1 MTLNVAKNCEL
12 VKSISNLESKTFEN
26 YVSWKSN
33 VTTELKYL
41 RDIDISPVVKGQM
54 NQKFDIFYFSS
65 ILSEMCLI

>member
-1 MTLNVAKNCEL
+1 MTSTANYNCDSTELTLNVAKNREL

-41 RDIDISPVVKGQM
+41 RDIDISPVVKELSGM
-54 NQKFDIFYFSS
+54 NA
-65 ILSEMCLI
+65 